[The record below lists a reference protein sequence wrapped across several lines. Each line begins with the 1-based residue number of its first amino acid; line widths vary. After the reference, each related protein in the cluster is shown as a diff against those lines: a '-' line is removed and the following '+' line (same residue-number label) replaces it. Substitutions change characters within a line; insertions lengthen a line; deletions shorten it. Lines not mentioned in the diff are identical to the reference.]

1 MQECMFFDAEQMMQE
16 KRGIVAPLGMQNSD
30 EVFAFYCAALSF
42 PGYFGWNWDAF
53 DEFIHDLCWIDGT
66 TIHIVHPDIP
76 LKNDLDKRTILMSS
90 IYEIKFYSRTKGKLA
105 VHFKMS
111 DKREVQDSIVQ
122 FYKDRG
128 FSQEKLLG
136 KWFRKCYGASQ
147 NSADNIEKALNA
159 IDKKMT
165 ATYVEMGF
173 LDKSELYVVKDTL

>member
-1 MQECMFFDAEQMMQE
+1 MQKCLFFDAEQMMQE
-16 KRGIVAPLGMQNSD
+16 ECGIVAPLGMQNSD

-53 DEFIHDLCWIDGT
+53 DECIHDLYWIDGT

-76 LKNDLDKRTILMSS
+76 LRNDLDKRAILLSS

-105 VHFKMS
+105 IHFKMS

-122 FYKDRG
+122 FYVGRG
-128 FSQEKLLG
+128 FFQEKLFG
-136 KWFRKCYGASQ
+136 KRFEWYGAAQ
-147 NSADNIEKALNA
+147 NSADNIEKTLNA
-159 IDKKMT
+159 IDKNMI

-173 LDKSELYVVKDTL
+173 LDESELDVVKDTP